1 MHICKYVLYECGQQN
16 FKIHHLVKGID
27 ALQQVVVILYQTT
40 ANWSALMGILY
51 IYICIYLYGMHS
63 HCYTLVT
70 RNANKLCMC
79 KHRRQLS
86 SKFKVQS
93 QWNEQSLLLT
103 LCTALFSWLHHD
115 SELNFKHICSIHSG
129 LSISIASITM
139 QIVLLRE
146 ILVVYECILIMITN

>member
-1 MHICKYVLYECGQQN
+1 MHICKYVLYECGQQH

-27 ALQQVVVILYQTT
+27 ALQQVVVILYETT

-86 SKFKVQS
+86 SKFNV
-93 QWNEQSLLLT
+93 NETSD
-103 LCTALFSWLHHD
+103 LF
-115 SELNFKHICSIHSG
+115 F
-129 LSISIASITM
+129 
-139 QIVLLRE
+139 
-146 ILVVYECILIMITN
+146 

>member
-1 MHICKYVLYECGQQN
+1 MHICKYVLYECGQQH

-51 IYICIYLYGMHS
+51 IYICIYLYSMHS

-86 SKFKVQS
+86 SKFKV
-93 QWNEQSLLLT
+93 NETSN
-103 LCTALFSWLHHD
+103 LFFWLYVLH
-115 SELNFKHICSIHSG
+115 SFLGCIMTVNWILNTFARYI
-129 LSISIASITM
+129 
-139 QIVLLRE
+139 RDNR
-146 ILVVYECILIMITN
+146 YR